1 MITAVVYIRMVIQ
14 AVKRI
19 GVLVYPAIVDTSL
32 GYLLG
37 NFLTFTSLSFAVI
50 AQNHFALIFYFYFS
64 LSILLSL
71 FCYTPF
77 SYRGYLQFMY
87 LFPKLFEVI
96 FVFYNSDLYS
106 QKILFIRN
114 RKIGSDLKL
123 KKVLN
128 VSIKLIR
135 YIYLMLLHEQWLIY
149 T

>member
-71 FCYTPF
+71 FCYAPF
-77 SYRGYLQFMY
+77 SYRGYLQFTY

-135 YIYLMLLHEQWLIY
+135 FIYLMLLHEQLLIY